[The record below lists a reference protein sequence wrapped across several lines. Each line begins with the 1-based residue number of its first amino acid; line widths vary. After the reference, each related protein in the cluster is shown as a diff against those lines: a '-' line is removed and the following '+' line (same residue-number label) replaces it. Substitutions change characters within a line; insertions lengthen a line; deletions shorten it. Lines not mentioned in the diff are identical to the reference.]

1 MDGFD
6 QAYAHLEAL
15 HRAALR
21 LTRNPQDAEDL
32 VQETYLKAYRFFGRF
47 TPGSN
52 LRAWLFKILTNGY
65 LDARRARASAPR
77 LLSLEDSGVA
87 DAAQVNGPL
96 SGRELPVEEQVI
108 ARCDTEQLRAE
119 VGALPRQF
127 GEAVMLADLEDR
139 SYEEIASLT
148 GVSRNTVGSRV
159 FRGRALLRERLA
171 RRELTKSVSG

>member
-1 MDGFD
+1 MQRLAFAVPDAPSEPSAPSMDGFD

-108 ARCDTEQLRAE
+108 ARCDTEQ
-119 VGALPRQF
+119 
-127 GEAVMLADLEDR
+127 
-139 SYEEIASLT
+139 
-148 GVSRNTVGSRV
+148 
-159 FRGRALLRERLA
+159 
-171 RRELTKSVSG
+171 